1 MLGSVKSKEPWTWTA
16 FGKHPSA
23 RDFFMVGSETPLV
36 NAFSGWIQ
44 SGYEDLISRH
54 GRCPEFYSYRL
65 WAKGIKKH
73 HVLIGL
79 LKGSSDRIGRCYP
92 LMVAGSGEL
101 KGWEKEWDLMPFACE
116 SLWTRLEYLSS
127 RSWKDVEDL
136 REEIQGLSP
145 PIPQWADL
153 ESEREQLKARRI
165 WEPDIGSPSP
175 ELRRMVEKARNMAN
189 QEGIFFSL
197 EHGYFDDHFSRVGFW
212 HQAFRKN
219 GKGTPNAIFVG
230 GVSGIAGMAV
240 FRRPLIAGDFVRL
253 CVEPG
258 QAARGF

>member
-1 MLGSVKSKEPWTWTA
+1 MLGSVRSKEPWVWSA

-36 NAFSGWIQ
+36 SAFSGWIQ
-44 SGYEDLISRH
+44 SGYEDLISRY

-65 WAKGIKKH
+65 WAKGIKKNH
-73 HVLIGL
+73 ILIGL

-92 LMVAGSGEL
+92 LMIAGTGEL

-116 SLWTRLEYLSS
+116 SLWSRLEYLAT
-127 RSWKDVEDL
+127 RSWRDVEYL
-136 REEIQGLSP
+136 QEEIQILSP

-153 ESEREQLKARRI
+153 EFERNQLKSKRE

-175 ELRRMVEKARNMAN
+175 ALRRMVEKARTMTN
-189 QEGIFFSL
+189 QEETYFSL
-197 EHGYFDDHFSRVGFW
+197 EHGYFDDHFSRLGFW
-212 HQAFRKN
+212 HHAFKKN
-219 GKGTPNAIFVG
+219 LKEAPNAIFVG

-253 CVEPG
+253 CMKPE
-258 QAARGF
+258 QTA